1 MGRTFQTLT
10 KSEIVE
16 INRRMIQQFGG
27 IFFMGNDNL
36 LNPGSLE
43 FLVDTLEGSLLEID
57 PYPTIIEKAALLA
70 WRIITGHIF
79 VDGNKRTGMESCRLL
94 LEINGYN
101 MSINQDIVTIALR
114 IAKNEIEFSV
124 FVEWLADRT
133 YSRGD

>member
-1 MGRTFQTLT
+1 VGRTFQTLT